1 MEDFMYSSI
10 IFFTTFYVISRKFG
24 LIFGQC
30 GGGGGG
36 GGAVVVSNRVDPTT
50 AAHFPRLFN
59 GV

>member
-1 MEDFMYSSI
+1 MEYFMYSSI